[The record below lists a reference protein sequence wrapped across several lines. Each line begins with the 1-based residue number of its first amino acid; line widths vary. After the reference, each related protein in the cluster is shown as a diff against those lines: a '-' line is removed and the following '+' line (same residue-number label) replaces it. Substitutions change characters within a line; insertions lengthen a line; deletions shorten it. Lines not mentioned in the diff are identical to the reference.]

1 MIDKY
6 INVDKVISIKIFDK
20 KDVLNESFVCTLIHR
35 KGTVKRRRLKFNGF
49 KVEIECVYY
58 KDDIFEQL
66 FSDKITRTKLNE
78 LYMKEYIED
87 NIENN
92 YIIEDNI
99 LYEKPRVE
107 ITLINDEL
115 VVVHRDSVKELYK
128 YLNDWNFYSDGEFD
142 YSKMPIEYLCLLPQR
157 IFKKVYGTV

>member
-66 FSDKITRTKLNE
+66 FSGKITRIKLNE

-87 NIENN
+87 NIENK

-99 LYEKPRVE
+99 LYEKPRIE

-115 VVVHRDSVKELYK
+115 EIIHRDSVKELYK
-128 YLNDWNFYSDGEFD
+128 YLDNIG
-142 YSKMPIEYLCLLPQR
+142 LLKHKN
-157 IFKKVYGTV
+157 IKKI

>member
-1 MIDKY
+1 MIGKY

-66 FSDKITRTKLNE
+66 FSGKITRTKLNE

-87 NIENN
+87 NIANN

-99 LYEKPRVE
+99 LYEKPRIE

-115 VVVHRDSVKELYK
+115 EIIHRDSVKELYK
-128 YLNDWNFYSDGEFD
+128 YLNNIGL
-142 YSKMPIEYLCLLPQR
+142 SKHKNI
-157 IFKKVYGTV
+157 KKV

>member
-35 KGTVKRRRLKFNGF
+35 KGSIKRRRLKFNGF

-66 FSDKITRTKLNE
+66 FSGKITRTKLNE

-87 NIENN
+87 NIANN

-99 LYEKPRVE
+99 LYEKPRIE

-115 VVVHRDSVKELYK
+115 EIIHRDSVKELYK
-128 YLNDWNFYSDGEFD
+128 YLDNIGL
-142 YSKMPIEYLCLLPQR
+142 SKHKNI
-157 IFKKVYGTV
+157 KKV

>member
-66 FSDKITRTKLNE
+66 FSGKITRTKLNE

-87 NIENN
+87 NIANN

-99 LYEKPRVE
+99 LYEKPRIE

-115 VVVHRDSVKELYK
+115 EIIHRDLVKELYK
-128 YLNDWNFYSDGEFD
+128 YLDNIGL
-142 YSKMPIEYLCLLPQR
+142 SKHKNI
-157 IFKKVYGTV
+157 KKV

>member
-66 FSDKITRTKLNE
+66 FSGKITRTKLNE

-87 NIENN
+87 NIQNN

-99 LYEKPRVE
+99 LYEKPRIE

-115 VVVHRDSVKELYK
+115 EIIHRDSVKELYK
-128 YLNDWNFYSDGEFD
+128 YLDNIGL
-142 YSKMPIEYLCLLPQR
+142 SKHKNI
-157 IFKKVYGTV
+157 KKV

>member
-6 INVDKVISIKIFDK
+6 INVNKVISIKIFDK

-66 FSDKITRTKLNE
+66 FSGKITRTKLNE

-87 NIENN
+87 NIANN

-99 LYEKPRVE
+99 LYEKPRIE

-115 VVVHRDSVKELYK
+115 EIIHRDSVKELYK
-128 YLNDWNFYSDGEFD
+128 YLDNIGL
-142 YSKMPIEYLCLLPQR
+142 SKHKNI
-157 IFKKVYGTV
+157 KKV

>member
-6 INVDKVISIKIFDK
+6 INVNKVISIKIFDK

-58 KDDIFEQL
+58 KDDIFDQL
-66 FSDKITRTKLNE
+66 FSGKITRTKLNE

-87 NIENN
+87 NIANN

-99 LYEKPRVE
+99 LYEKPRIE

-115 VVVHRDSVKELYK
+115 EIIHRDSVKELYK
-128 YLNDWNFYSDGEFD
+128 YLDNIGL
-142 YSKMPIEYLCLLPQR
+142 SKHKNI
-157 IFKKVYGTV
+157 KKV

>member
-58 KDDIFEQL
+58 KDDIFDQL
-66 FSDKITRTKLNE
+66 FSGKITRTKLNE

-92 YIIEDNI
+92 YVIENNI
-99 LYEKPRVE
+99 LYEKPRIE

-115 VVVHRDSVKELYK
+115 EIIHRDSVKELYK
-128 YLNDWNFYSDGEFD
+128 YLNNIGL
-142 YSKMPIEYLCLLPQR
+142 SKHKNI
-157 IFKKVYGTV
+157 KKV

>member
-66 FSDKITRTKLNE
+66 FSGKITRTKLNE

-92 YIIEDNI
+92 YVIENNI
-99 LYEKPRVE
+99 LYEKPRIE

-115 VVVHRDSVKELYK
+115 EIIHRDSVKELYK
-128 YLNDWNFYSDGEFD
+128 YLNNIGL
-142 YSKMPIEYLCLLPQR
+142 SKHKNI
-157 IFKKVYGTV
+157 KKV

>member
-66 FSDKITRTKLNE
+66 FSGKITRTKLNE
-78 LYMKEYIED
+78 LYMKEYIIEY

-128 YLNDWNFYSDGEFD
+128 YLDNIGL
-142 YSKMPIEYLCLLPQR
+142 SKHKNI
-157 IFKKVYGTV
+157 KKI

>member
-66 FSDKITRTKLNE
+66 FSGKITRTKLNE

-99 LYEKPRVE
+99 LYEKA
-107 ITLINDEL
+107 L
-115 VVVHRDSVKELYK
+115 LY
-128 YLNDWNFYSDGEFD
+128 
-142 YSKMPIEYLCLLPQR
+142 
-157 IFKKVYGTV
+157 V

>member
-6 INVDKVISIKIFDK
+6 INVNKVISIKIFDK

-66 FSDKITRTKLNE
+66 FSGSITRTKLNE

-87 NIENN
+87 NIANN

-99 LYEKPRVE
+99 LYEKPRIE

-115 VVVHRDSVKELYK
+115 EIIHRDSVKELYK
-128 YLNDWNFYSDGEFD
+128 YLDNIGL
-142 YSKMPIEYLCLLPQR
+142 SKHKNI
-157 IFKKVYGTV
+157 KKV

>member
-1 MIDKY
+1 MVDKY

-20 KDVLNESFVCTLIHR
+20 KDVLNESFVYTLIHR

-66 FSDKITRTKLNE
+66 FSGKITRTKLNE

-99 LYEKPRVE
+99 LYEKPRIE

-115 VVVHRDSVKELYK
+115 EIIHRDSVKELYK
-128 YLNDWNFYSDGEFD
+128 YLNNIGL
-142 YSKMPIEYLCLLPQR
+142 SKHKNI
-157 IFKKVYGTV
+157 KKV

>member
-66 FSDKITRTKLNE
+66 FSGKITRTKLNE

-128 YLNDWNFYSDGEFD
+128 YLDNIGL
-142 YSKMPIEYLCLLPQR
+142 SKHKNI
-157 IFKKVYGTV
+157 KKV

>member
-6 INVDKVISIKIFDK
+6 INVNKVISIKIFDK

-58 KDDIFEQL
+58 KDDIFDQL
-66 FSDKITRTKLNE
+66 FSGKITRAKLNE

-87 NIENN
+87 NIANN

-99 LYEKPRVE
+99 LYEKPRIE

-115 VVVHRDSVKELYK
+115 EIIHRDSVKELYK
-128 YLNDWNFYSDGEFD
+128 YLDNIGL
-142 YSKMPIEYLCLLPQR
+142 SKHKNI
-157 IFKKVYGTV
+157 KKV

>member
-35 KGTVKRRRLKFNGF
+35 KGTGKRRRLKFNGF

-66 FSDKITRTKLNE
+66 FSGKITRTKLNE

-87 NIENN
+87 NIANN

-99 LYEKPRVE
+99 LYEKPRIE

-115 VVVHRDSVKELYK
+115 EIIHRDSVKELYK
-128 YLNDWNFYSDGEFD
+128 YLDNIGL
-142 YSKMPIEYLCLLPQR
+142 SKHKNI
-157 IFKKVYGTV
+157 KKV

>member
-6 INVDKVISIKIFDK
+6 INVNKVISIKIFDK

-58 KDDIFEQL
+58 KDDIFDQL
-66 FSDKITRTKLNE
+66 FSGKITRTKLNE

-87 NIENN
+87 NIANN

-99 LYEKPRVE
+99 LYEKPRIE
-107 ITLINDEL
+107 ITLINDKLEII
-115 VVVHRDSVKELYK
+115 HRDSVKELYK
-128 YLNDWNFYSDGEFD
+128 YLDNIGL
-142 YSKMPIEYLCLLPQR
+142 SKHKNI
-157 IFKKVYGTV
+157 KKV

>member
-1 MIDKY
+1 MVDKY

-20 KDVLNESFVCTLIHR
+20 KDVLNESFVYTLIHR

-58 KDDIFEQL
+58 KDAIFEQL
-66 FSDKITRTKLNE
+66 FSGKITRTKLNE

-87 NIENN
+87 NIANN

-99 LYEKPRVE
+99 LYEKPRIE

-115 VVVHRDSVKELYK
+115 EIIHRDSVKELYK
-128 YLNDWNFYSDGEFD
+128 YLNNIGL
-142 YSKMPIEYLCLLPQR
+142 SKHKNI
-157 IFKKVYGTV
+157 KKV

>member
-1 MIDKY
+1 MIGKY

-66 FSDKITRTKLNE
+66 FSGKITRTKLNE

-115 VVVHRDSVKELYK
+115 EIIHRDSVKELYK
-128 YLNDWNFYSDGEFD
+128 YLDNIGL
-142 YSKMPIEYLCLLPQR
+142 SKHKNIN
-157 IFKKVYGTV
+157 KV

>member
-1 MIDKY
+1 MIGKY

-35 KGTVKRRRLKFNGF
+35 KGAVKRRRLKFNGF

-66 FSDKITRTKLNE
+66 FSGSITRAKLNE

-99 LYEKPRVE
+99 LYEKPRIE

-115 VVVHRDSVKELYK
+115 EIIHRDSVKELYK
-128 YLNDWNFYSDGEFD
+128 YLDNIGL
-142 YSKMPIEYLCLLPQR
+142 SKHKNI
-157 IFKKVYGTV
+157 KKV

>member
-35 KGTVKRRRLKFNGF
+35 KGTVKRRRLKINEF

-66 FSDKITRTKLNE
+66 FSGKITRTKLNE

-87 NIENN
+87 NIANN

-99 LYEKPRVE
+99 LYEKPRIE

-115 VVVHRDSVKELYK
+115 EIIHRDSVKELYK
-128 YLNDWNFYSDGEFD
+128 YLDNIGL
-142 YSKMPIEYLCLLPQR
+142 SKHKNI
-157 IFKKVYGTV
+157 KKV

>member
-1 MIDKY
+1 MIGKY

-66 FSDKITRTKLNE
+66 FSGSITRTKLNE

-99 LYEKPRVE
+99 LYEKPRIE

-115 VVVHRDSVKELYK
+115 EIIHRDSVKELYK
-128 YLNDWNFYSDGEFD
+128 YLDNIGL
-142 YSKMPIEYLCLLPQR
+142 SKHKNI
-157 IFKKVYGTV
+157 KKV

>member
-1 MIDKY
+1 MIGKY

-66 FSDKITRTKLNE
+66 FSGKITRTKLNE

-99 LYEKPRVE
+99 LYEKPRIE

-115 VVVHRDSVKELYK
+115 EIIHRDSVKELYK
-128 YLNDWNFYSDGEFD
+128 YLDNIGL
-142 YSKMPIEYLCLLPQR
+142 SKHKNI
-157 IFKKVYGTV
+157 KKV

>member
-66 FSDKITRTKLNE
+66 FSGKITRAKLNE

-87 NIENN
+87 NIANN

-99 LYEKPRVE
+99 LYEKPRIE

-115 VVVHRDSVKELYK
+115 EIIHRDSVKELYK
-128 YLNDWNFYSDGEFD
+128 YLDNIGL
-142 YSKMPIEYLCLLPQR
+142 SKHKNI
-157 IFKKVYGTV
+157 KKV

>member
-66 FSDKITRTKLNE
+66 FSGKITRTKLHE

-87 NIENN
+87 NIANN

-99 LYEKPRVE
+99 LYEKPRIE

-115 VVVHRDSVKELYK
+115 EIIHRDSVKELYK
-128 YLNDWNFYSDGEFD
+128 YLDNIGF
-142 YSKMPIEYLCLLPQR
+142 SKHKNI
-157 IFKKVYGTV
+157 KKV

>member
-58 KDDIFEQL
+58 KDDIFEPL
-66 FSDKITRTKLNE
+66 FSGKITRTKLNE

-87 NIENN
+87 NIANN

-115 VVVHRDSVKELYK
+115 EIIHRDSVKELYK
-128 YLNDWNFYSDGEFD
+128 YLNNIGL
-142 YSKMPIEYLCLLPQR
+142 SKHKNI
-157 IFKKVYGTV
+157 KKV

>member
-66 FSDKITRTKLNE
+66 FSGKITRTKLNE

-87 NIENN
+87 NIANN

-99 LYEKPRVE
+99 LYEKPRIE

-115 VVVHRDSVKELYK
+115 EIIHRDSVKELYK
-128 YLNDWNFYSDGEFD
+128 YLDNIGL
-142 YSKMPIEYLCLLPQR
+142 SKHKNI
-157 IFKKVYGTV
+157 KKV

>member
-1 MIDKY
+1 MIGKY

-66 FSDKITRTKLNE
+66 FSGSITRTKLNE

-99 LYEKPRVE
+99 LYEKPCIE

-115 VVVHRDSVKELYK
+115 EIIHRDSVKELYK
-128 YLNDWNFYSDGEFD
+128 YLDNIGL
-142 YSKMPIEYLCLLPQR
+142 SKHKNI
-157 IFKKVYGTV
+157 KKV

>member
-6 INVDKVISIKIFDK
+6 INVNKVISIKIFDK

-66 FSDKITRTKLNE
+66 FSGKITRAKLNE

-87 NIENN
+87 NIANN

-99 LYEKPRVE
+99 LYEKPRIE

-115 VVVHRDSVKELYK
+115 EIIHRDSVKELYN
-128 YLNDWNFYSDGEFD
+128 YLNNIGL
-142 YSKMPIEYLCLLPQR
+142 SKHKNI
-157 IFKKVYGTV
+157 KKV

>member
-66 FSDKITRTKLNE
+66 FSGKITRTKLNE

-99 LYEKPRVE
+99 LYEKPHIE

-115 VVVHRDSVKELYK
+115 EIIHRDSVKELYK
-128 YLNDWNFYSDGEFD
+128 YLDNIGL
-142 YSKMPIEYLCLLPQR
+142 SKHKNI
-157 IFKKVYGTV
+157 KKV

>member
-66 FSDKITRTKLNE
+66 FSGKITRAKLNE

-87 NIENN
+87 NIANN

-99 LYEKPRVE
+99 LYEKPRIE

-115 VVVHRDSVKELYK
+115 EIIHRDSVKELYK
-128 YLNDWNFYSDGEFD
+128 YLDNIGL
-142 YSKMPIEYLCLLPQR
+142 SKHKNI
-157 IFKKVYGTV
+157 KKA

>member
-1 MIDKY
+1 MVDKY

-20 KDVLNESFVCTLIHR
+20 KDVLNESFVYTLIHR

-66 FSDKITRTKLNE
+66 FSGKITRTKLNE

-87 NIENN
+87 NIANN

-99 LYEKPRVE
+99 LYEKPRIE

-115 VVVHRDSVKELYK
+115 EIIHRDSVKELYK
-128 YLNDWNFYSDGEFD
+128 YLNNIGL
-142 YSKMPIEYLCLLPQR
+142 SKHKNI
-157 IFKKVYGTV
+157 KKV

>member
-20 KDVLNESFVCTLIHR
+20 KDVFNESFVCTLIHR

-66 FSDKITRTKLNE
+66 FSGKITRTKLNE

-92 YIIEDNI
+92 YVIEDNI
-99 LYEKPRVE
+99 LYEKPRIE

-115 VVVHRDSVKELYK
+115 EIIHRDSVKELYK
-128 YLNDWNFYSDGEFD
+128 YLDNIGL
-142 YSKMPIEYLCLLPQR
+142 SKHKNI
-157 IFKKVYGTV
+157 KKF

>member
-20 KDVLNESFVCTLIHR
+20 KDVFNESFVCTLIHR

-66 FSDKITRTKLNE
+66 FSGKITRTKLNE

-92 YIIEDNI
+92 YVIEDNI
-99 LYEKPRVE
+99 LYEKPRIE

-115 VVVHRDSVKELYK
+115 EIIHRDSVKELYK
-128 YLNDWNFYSDGEFD
+128 YLDNIGL
-142 YSKMPIEYLCLLPQR
+142 SKHKNI
-157 IFKKVYGTV
+157 KKV

>member
-1 MIDKY
+1 MIGKY

-66 FSDKITRTKLNE
+66 FSGKITRTKLNE

-87 NIENN
+87 NIANN

-99 LYEKPRVE
+99 LYEKPRIE

-115 VVVHRDSVKELYK
+115 EIIHRDSVKELYK
-128 YLNDWNFYSDGEFD
+128 YLDNIGL
-142 YSKMPIEYLCLLPQR
+142 SKHKNI
-157 IFKKVYGTV
+157 KKV